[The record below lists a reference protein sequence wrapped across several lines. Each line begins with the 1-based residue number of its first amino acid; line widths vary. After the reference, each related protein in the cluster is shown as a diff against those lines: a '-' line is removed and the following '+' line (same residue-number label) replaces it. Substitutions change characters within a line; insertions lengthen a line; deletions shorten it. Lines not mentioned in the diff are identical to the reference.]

1 MKVGYLGPK
10 NSFTDQAARSC
21 FQSKD
26 LMPYATITACI
37 QSVYQGDVDYGVIPI
52 ENSLEGSVN
61 DSIDRLFHLGDLQ
74 VLGEIVLPIKQQ
86 LLVASGTKKID
97 KILSHPQALA
107 QSQQFLT
114 ENYPEV
120 PLEAVSSTTYAA
132 EYVKNHPRENV
143 AAIASKKAAKEYDLA
158 ILAEDIQDNLFNRTR
173 FWLISRKNQQLPIDL
188 GEKKKVTLFITL
200 PNNKAGSLHKV
211 LEFFALREIN
221 LSKIESR
228 PLKTSL
234 GEYFFVLDLLYT
246 DNAEKISE
254 AMEEVK
260 KIGGDVYRLG
270 TYPLKIVAEEEQ

>member
-21 FQSKD
+21 FHLKD
-26 LMPYATITACI
+26 LIPYPTIPACI
-37 QSVYQGDVDYGVIPI
+37 QSVYQGDVAYGVIPI

-61 DSIDRLFHLGDLQ
+61 DSIDRLFHLGNLQ

-86 LLVASGTKKID
+86 LLVSPGTKSFQKV
-97 KILSHPQALA
+97 LSHPQALA

-114 ENYPEV
+114 EHYPTI

-132 EYVKNHPRENV
+132 EYVASHPTANV
-143 AAIASKKAAKEYDLA
+143 AAIASKKAAKEYGLE
-158 ILAEDIQDNLFNRTR
+158 ILGEDIQDNLLNQTR
-173 FWLISRKNQQLPIDL
+173 FWIISRDNQRLPIDL
-188 GEKKKVTLFITL
+188 GEKKKITLFITL

-234 GEYFFVLDLLYT
+234 GEYFFVLDLLYENNT
-246 DNAEKISE
+246 DKITE
-254 AMEEVK
+254 AMAEVR
-260 KIGGDVYRLG
+260 KIGGHVYQLG
-270 TYPLKIVAEEEQ
+270 TYPLKIVTEEEL